1 MVKRTLSPPLGSH
14 HVPPCLPPQYL
25 TAGGSSA
32 LANAWGCR
40 AVLDDCSN
48 SAGPTMYLM
57 GMHGKPVYVHVAVS
71 SREEEGEIMHV
82 VRMARC
88 AEEGRYLLGR
98 LAHAHL
104 REHRPGGVLLRSGH
118 GSAKTQRLD
127 GPHVVIDADV
137 PGPGQQRGHQAVGVV
152 GLSPG
157 HAAPHAA
164 RRHRLGVARDA

>member
-1 MVKRTLSPPLGSH
+1 MRTRPIGAGCDDDEIHRDMSGVEDERSDVVAHVTLGAPRAQQRRH
-14 HVPPCLPPQYL
+14 
-25 TAGGSSA
+25 GGVH
-32 LANAWGCR
+32 LVDR
-40 AVLDDCSN
+40 A
-48 SAGPTMYLM
+48 P
-57 GMHGKPVYVHVAVS
+57 
-71 SREEEGEIMHV
+71 R
-82 VRMARC
+82 

-157 HAAPHAA
+157 PDVDACVTDRTRC
-164 RRHRLGVARDA
+164 RRGLLEQRSDEDGVAR